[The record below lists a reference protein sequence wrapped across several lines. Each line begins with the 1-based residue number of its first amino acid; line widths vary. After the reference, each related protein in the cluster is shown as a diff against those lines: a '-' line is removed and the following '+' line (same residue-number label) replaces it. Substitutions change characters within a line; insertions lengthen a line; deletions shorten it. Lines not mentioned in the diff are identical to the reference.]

1 MFEINENNEVV
12 CGQTTRAILVGISF
26 EEDTAASMKEL
37 EGLAEAAGAQVLG
50 QMVQSRER
58 PDKATY
64 LGKGKVE
71 ELAEMCGNMEANTVI
86 FNNELSGAQIR
97 NLENAVGVTVLD
109 RTILILDIFAEL
121 SLIHI

>member
-26 EEDTAASMKEL
+26 EEDTGASMKEL

-71 ELAEMCGNMEANTVI
+71 ELAEMCGNMEAK
-86 FNNELSGAQIR
+86 AYR
-97 NLENAVGVTVLD
+97 HKENCFLHVPN
-109 RTILILDIFAEL
+109 F
-121 SLIHI
+121 